1 MHHCASCQG
10 RTVEVMNFGR
20 VALAGA
26 FLKPDAFD
34 SEKRHAL
41 TLRFCEQ
48 CFLVQV
54 GEQIPAATLFEG
66 YFYHSSATKTMT
78 EHFAQ
83 LARTLV
89 QSLKPESVL
98 EIGCNDGILLR
109 PLQKLGVRRLL
120 GVDPAKN
127 VTPHDLPIINGYWG
141 TEFARAALGGDTFD
155 LIVANNVFAHIADI
169 NDACAAVAQTLAP
182 GGSFVFEVNR
192 LDDLVLGLQYDWIYH
207 EHLFYYSLLALDGL
221 LERHGMEVWELQPIH
236 THAGSMRYCAGLRGK
251 HPISRRVSEH
261 RAHER
266 RMGLDRASVYRR
278 FAEQAAEHS
287 LKFRALVK
295 GSGMVAGYGACGR
308 TNTLLQTAGLESSDI
323 AYIVDDAPAKHGF
336 YTPGTHIEI
345 APASRLAAEPP
356 ERLIVFAWSFLEE
369 IKPKLAAFSGRV
381 FVPLPF
387 HIYEHKTL
395 AAA

>member
-54 GEQIPAATLFEG
+54 GEQVPAEILFEH
-66 YFYHSSATKTMT
+66 YFYFSSATETMRT
-78 EHFAQ
+78 HFQ
-83 LARTLV
+83 LMARDLV
-89 QSLKPESVL
+89 ERFKPESVL

-127 VTPHDLPIINGYWG
+127 VTPRDLPIINGYWG
-141 TEFARAALGGDTFD
+141 TEFAKAALGGDRFD

-169 NDACAAVAQTLAP
+169 NDACAAVARTLAP

-192 LDDLVLGLQYDWIYH
+192 LDDMVLGLAYDWVYH
-207 EHLFYYSLLALDGL
+207 EHLYYYSLIALDTL
-221 LERHGMEVWELQPIH
+221 LARHGLEVWDLKPIG
-236 THAGSMRYCAGLRGK
+236 THAGSRRYYASAKGTHAVARAVHDQRAQELWAGLDKPARY
-251 HPISRRVSEH
+251 
-261 RAHER
+261 
-266 RMGLDRASVYRR
+266 LQ
-278 FAEQAAEHS
+278 FAQAAQAHS
-287 LKFRALVK
+287 ADLKALLAGYGK
-295 GSGMVAGYGACGR
+295 VAGYGACGR
-308 TNTLLQTAGLESSDI
+308 TNTLLQYAGLGAQDI

-336 YTPGTHIEI
+336 FTPGTHIEI
-345 APASRLAAEPP
+345 SPAERLVTEPP
-356 ERLIVFAWSFLEE
+356 ECVVVFAWSFLAE
-369 IKPKLAAFSGRV
+369 IQPKLRGFGGEIV
-381 FVPLPF
+381 IPLP
-387 HIYEHKTL
+387 HIYKQSERK
-395 AAA
+395 AA